1 MVALSVQIEIAGGLN
16 WPRWKRLVREVDHL
30 GYSGSLEIIV
40 AFTYLA
46 DHSQRLEFGSLVSP
60 VSFRHPVWLARQAM
74 ALDDLSGGRMVLGL
88 GAGWVEDEHVRFG
101 YDFADNKSRLD
112 RLAEG
117 AEVITRLCRDAQP
130 VTFDGRFYRLREA

>member
-16 WPRWKRLVREVDHL
+16 WARWKRLVREVDRL
-30 GYSGSLEIIV
+30 GYCGLYCCDHFYPGGPGYSDSLEITV

-74 ALDDLSGGRMVLGL
+74 ALDDLSGGRMVLGV
-88 GAGWVEDEHVRFG
+88 GAGWMERENAGFG
-101 YDFADNKSRLD
+101 FELGDKA
-112 RLAEG
+112 
-117 AEVITRLCRDAQP
+117 TRMA
-130 VTFDGRFYRLREA
+130 